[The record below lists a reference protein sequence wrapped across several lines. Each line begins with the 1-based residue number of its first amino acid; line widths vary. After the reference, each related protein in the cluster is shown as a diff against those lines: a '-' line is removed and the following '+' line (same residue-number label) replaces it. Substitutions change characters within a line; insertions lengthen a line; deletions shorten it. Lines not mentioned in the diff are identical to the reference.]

1 MKGKDITS
9 VNKIVTNDLDVNNQ
23 IDMKSKKI
31 ANLADG
37 TVNNDAVNKAQLIS
51 MQASLVSQINTLN
64 NKLNAINNKVTTI
77 NTNDGYYYFT
87 DQLIHN
93 NSSTVIFPST
103 INKYPFSN
111 VKLSYNLLRISVD
124 GHYDIIYTDFY
135 KGSGEFII
143 HDETNGI
150 DIFVTKLN
158 SQTIWTPITFN
169 TIFPISADDGY
180 SHVDLKLYIKTNDGA
195 MFDGAGYSTF
205 YIKYLH
211 T

>member
-1 MKGKDITS
+1 METQVTS
-9 VNKIVTNDLDVNNQ
+9 QVT
-23 IDMKSKKI
+23 
-31 ANLADG
+31 
-37 TVNNDAVNKAQLIS
+37 TV
-51 MQASLVSQINTLN
+51 
-64 NKLNAINNKVTTI
+64 NNKVTKNKTDITNINTI
-77 NTNDGYYYFT
+77 NGYYYFT

-111 VKLSYNLLRISVD
+111 VKLSYNLLRISLD
-124 GHYDIIYTDFY
+124 GYYHIIYSDFY

-150 DIFVTKLN
+150 DLFVTKLDR
-158 SQTIWTPITFN
+158 QTIWIPITFN
-169 TIFPISADDGY
+169 TIFPISVDDGY

-205 YIKYLH
+205 YIRYLH
-211 T
+211 P